1 MSRPTLTL
9 LHTADVHIGENY
21 EAAQR
26 LEGLVAVVDA
36 ASAQRVDALIIAGDL
51 FDGPDIAAADGAAA
65 LAQLARLDVPTIVV
79 PGNHDSLAEPSI
91 YDRLDVRDAG
101 AHCHLMRESEGSYLS
116 FAELGLTVWAR
127 ATVRHDRDHRPLAGY
142 EPGPEGN
149 WQIVVAHGYHVP
161 TGERSDR
168 SSPIRAEEI
177 AGLRCDYL
185 ALGHGH
191 RFLDVSSDRV
201 TAFYSGAPS
210 GGAGHEASANLV
222 TLDAAAGVQVRRLSL
237 A

>member
-9 LHTADVHIGENY
+9 LHTSDVHIGENH

-26 LEGLVAVVDA
+26 LDGLVAVVDA
-36 ASAQRVDALIIAGDL
+36 ACEQRVDALIIAGDL

-91 YDRLDVRDAG
+91 YDWLDLRDAG
-101 AHCHLMRESEGSYLS
+101 AHCHLMRKPAGSQLS
-116 FAELGLTVWAR
+116 FAELGLSVWAR
-127 ATVRHDRDHRPLAGY
+127 ATVRHDREYRPLAGY
-142 EPGPEGN
+142 EPGPQGH
-149 WQIVVAHGYHVP
+149 WQIAVAHGYHVP
-161 TGERSDR
+161 AGEQSDR

-191 RFLDVSSDRV
+191 RFLDVSSDGGH
-201 TAFYSGAPS
+201 AFYSGAPS

-222 TLDAAAGVQVRRLSL
+222 TLDAAAGVRVRRLPL